1 MRLVALLPSPGFR
14 SLREQRDAASYAGA
28 CEANTEPVY
37 EGPRAVN
44 RGGNR
49 SAGGQ
54 GGDGKIRVFECL
66 EALH

>member
-37 EGPRAVN
+37 EGPRAVS
-44 RGGNR
+44 GNS
-49 SAGGQ
+49 SAGSRV
-54 GGDGKIRVFECL
+54 GDGKIRVFECL